1 MPKSLRYR
9 YGLRSAHST
18 DPHGEF
24 SAPIRDYSRSIGSV
38 PIIPVNPRRSPDGA
52 PELEP
57 DRAERF
63 KNRSGIERVNSHLE
77 DGHGGRSIYVRGH
90 AKVFL
95 HLAFGILVI
104 AVEQVFKLLE

>member
-1 MPKSLRYR
+1 MNKKGIAFGKKTKVTLNGGTLLIS
-9 YGLRSAHST
+9 
-18 DPHGEF
+18 
-24 SAPIRDYSRSIGSV
+24 
-38 PIIPVNPRRSPDGA
+38 
-52 PELEP
+52 
-57 DRAERF
+57 
-63 KNRSGIERVNSHLE
+63 SGDNSHLE